1 MGAAADRALI
11 AIVVLGP
18 KENENLGR
26 KIAEWL
32 ANLRSS
38 EIWSTTKDV
47 MDTPSRI
54 LRETGLEEELRQ
66 MRDLG
71 RKMDA
76 PFWQSRRAGP
86 RQCAACLRTVMP
98 GKRLHRAAK
107 RPITQLD
114 ENRLSRTAADNDYRM
129 QDTPKT
135 FLEHFEECANG

>member
-1 MGAAADRALI
+1 MEILGIGPLELLLIALI

-18 KENENLGR
+18 KEMKNLGR

-32 ANLRSS
+32 RKLRSS

-76 PFWQSRRAGP
+76 PFWAEPPGWTPGNAPLPSDSDAGEE
-86 RQCAACLRTVMP
+86 ASP
-98 GKRLHRAAK
+98 GGETPNH
-107 RPITQLD
+107 QLD
-114 ENRLSRTAADNDYRM
+114 ENA
-129 QDTPKT
+129 
-135 FLEHFEECANG
+135 